1 MPVGKGSIARAVKS
15 QNKEV
20 EKATATEEK
29 VMKQENAVV
38 KEPEPKQAAK
48 KVTEKKSEK
57 KTTAVKKTAVKKPAV
72 KKEINIHEEKYQVIS
87 HIQCELPVH
96 LL

>member
-20 EKATATEEK
+20 E
-29 VMKQENAVV
+29 AV
-38 KEPEPKQAAK
+38 
-48 KVTEKKSEK
+48 VTEKK
-57 KTTAVKKTAVKKPAV
+57 AAPKKTAAKKPAV
-72 KKEINIHEEKYQVIS
+72 KKETNIHEEKFQVVS

>member
-20 EKATATEEK
+20 EKAVVTEEK
-29 VMKQENAVV
+29 VMEQEAVEV
-38 KEPEPKQAAK
+38 KETAKKAPAKKPAAK
-48 KVTEKKSEK
+48 KTAPKKN
-57 KTTAVKKTAVKKPAV
+57 AAKKPAA
-72 KKEINIHEEKYQVIS
+72 KKATNIHEEKFQVVS